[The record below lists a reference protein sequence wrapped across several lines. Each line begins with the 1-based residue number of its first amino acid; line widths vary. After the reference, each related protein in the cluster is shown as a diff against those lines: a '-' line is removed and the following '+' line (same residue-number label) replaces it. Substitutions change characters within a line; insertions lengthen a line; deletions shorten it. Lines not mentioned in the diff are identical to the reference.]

1 VSGSVFPVVNP
12 EDVMQTNKTRWRRWM
27 LIIATAAALG
37 GGAAYAMNKECWN
50 CAPCGC
56 GSDGGYLMCCDVYAC

>member
-1 VSGSVFPVVNP
+1 MSGSVFPVVSP
-12 EDVMQTNKTRWRRWM
+12 EDVMQTNKTRWRRWL
-27 LIIATAAALG
+27 LIIAAAAALG

-50 CAPCGC
+50 CSPCGC